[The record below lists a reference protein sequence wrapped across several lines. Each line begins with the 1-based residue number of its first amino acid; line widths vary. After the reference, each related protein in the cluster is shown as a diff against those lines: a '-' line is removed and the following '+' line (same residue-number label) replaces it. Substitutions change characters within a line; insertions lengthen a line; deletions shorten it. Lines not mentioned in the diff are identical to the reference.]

1 MRSFTWKRNMKVK
14 VSEKVI
20 LKEGWS
26 LMRSFTGKRNMKVK
40 VSEKV
45 ILKERGGL
53 SSGALLL

>member
-1 MRSFTWKRNMKVK
+1 MKVK